1 MSKLKVFIMNLSLI
15 ITTEPSW
22 PEEKRIEVRIC
33 NDKGECKTQVTV
45 LPMGLLSA
53 KEVQSYW
60 INSIEEMFNKE
71 IESYIKN
78 HLV

>member
-1 MSKLKVFIMNLSLI
+1 MNLSLN
-15 ITTEPSW
+15 ITTEPNW

-33 NDKGECKTQVTV
+33 DDKGQCKQQVTV

-53 KEVQSYW
+53 KEVQAYW
-60 INSIEEMFNKE
+60 INSIEEMFSKE
-71 IESYIKN
+71 IESYIKT

>member
-1 MSKLKVFIMNLSLI
+1 MNLSLR

-22 PEEKRIEVRIC
+22 PDEKRIEVRIC
-33 NDKGECKTQVTV
+33 NDKGECKEQVTI

-53 KEVQSYW
+53 EVVQAYW
-60 INSIEEMFNKE
+60 INSIEEMFSKE

>member
-1 MSKLKVFIMNLSLI
+1 MNLSLN

-22 PEEKRIEVRIC
+22 PEEKRIEVHIC
-33 NDKGECKTQVTV
+33 DDKGKCKQQVTV

-53 KEVQSYW
+53 EEVQAYW
-60 INSIEEMFNKE
+60 INSIEEMFSKE
-71 IESYIKN
+71 IESYIKT